1 VTPPT
6 AAQRDLRGEENIMSC
21 PRTSV
26 CLTPLPA
33 TQATHTPCILLGG
46 RHQPSLLRHL
56 DGLSRRKGQARAF
69 LVQFVEATASLARYR
84 DDHFDLAVIQSP
96 SRDAAAETIGELI
109 RVARQGLITR
119 G

>member
-1 VTPPT
+1 
-6 AAQRDLRGEENIMSC
+6 MSC

-33 TQATHTPCILLGG
+33 SQATRVPRILLGG
-46 RHQPSLLRHL
+46 SHQPTLLRFL
-56 DGLSRRKGQARAF
+56 DGWPRRKGSATAF
-69 LVQFVEATASLARYR
+69 LIQFADTRASLDQFANDR
-84 DDHFDLAVIQSP
+84 FDLAVIQSP
-96 SRDAAAETIGELI
+96 CAEDAAEVIGHLT